1 MAYPIKDE
9 RCPYC
14 GNTEFIQAMQSYQ
27 GGIWGIENQWGLGQ
41 ELHHIICRR
50 CGSVVR
56 SYVRYPEALL
66 KKKNRRI

>member
-14 GNTEFIQAMQSYQ
+14 GNSEFIQALSQ
-27 GGIWGIENQWGLGQ
+27 GQGSVFGIENQWGMGQ
-41 ELHHIICRR
+41 PLHHIICRR

-56 SYVRYPEALL
+56 IYVRNPEALL
-66 KKKNRRI
+66 KKKDRRI